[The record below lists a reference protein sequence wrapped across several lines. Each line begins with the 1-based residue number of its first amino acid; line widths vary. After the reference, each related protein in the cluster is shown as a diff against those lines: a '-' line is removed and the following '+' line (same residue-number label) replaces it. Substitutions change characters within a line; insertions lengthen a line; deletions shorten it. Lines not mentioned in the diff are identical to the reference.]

1 MQTRSLHLLEF
12 PKVLRLL
19 AEGAVS
25 EAGAARCLAL
35 APLDDPARLAGEAE
49 LLREWLS
56 WAGETDFA
64 LRPFPSLDGLLDTLV
79 RPTEILDL
87 DALWAVFQMLDA
99 AREVREALADGAA
112 RWPLLAEAAQ
122 GPWPAMLWSGL
133 RRCLGP
139 DGNLRDEASP
149 QLFQVRSEIR
159 AIHQRCTVRV
169 KAFIERE
176 VLSQYLQEE
185 FITVSSDRYVLPFKT
200 SFKNKLPGIIH
211 DYSQTG
217 ETCYFEPMFL
227 VELNNE
233 LQQFKQEER
242 EAEREVLRLLSG
254 LLRQEREALGAAYD
268 FAAAADVLGAKAAFA
283 ARFDARPVEVAP
295 DAPLRLLGARHPLLA
310 AAGAG
315 AVPVDLLLEP
325 GQRALVISGGNAGG
339 KTVAL
344 KTLGLCAAMALAALP
359 VCAREGSSLPAWG
372 KLFVLLGDEQSIEDS
387 LSTFTAQIR
396 HLCAAWEAIDDGSLV
411 IMDEFGAGT
420 DPSQG
425 AALAQAVVDGFL
437 DKGSWL
443 AVATH
448 FPALKAYALS
458 RERVRAASVLFDPK
472 TKRPLYHLAYDQVG
486 ASQALDV
493 AREHGLPEHLLARAQ
508 QYMLLDGSDTSAV
521 LERLNALAVERE
533 GELAALRTEQDRLR
547 ERRAKLQERFEAQRR
562 RLLEDIQTRS
572 REIMRAWREDKLGRK
587 QAMKELA
594 ELRREA
600 GGETAVPAP
609 EGAPGPLD
617 FEAVAPGG
625 RYRHL
630 GLGKTGTVAALDERK
645 RQVKL
650 DLGGVSVWAKPADLA
665 PEEQPAGAGAT
676 PGPRA
681 VAVPAGSSGG
691 ALVLDLRGVRAEEAE
706 GQVCRFLD
714 DAVLSGLA
722 EVEIVH
728 GRGTGALR
736 KEVHRI
742 LRAFPGVDTFVL
754 APEDRGGDGMTI
766 VELK

>member
-1 MQTRSLHLLEF
+1 MQARSLHLLEF

-25 EAGAARCLAL
+25 EAGAARCLAI
-35 APLDDPARLAGEAE
+35 APLADPALLAREAE
-49 LLREWLS
+49 RLRQWLS
-56 WAGETDFA
+56 WTGETGFA
-64 LRPFPSLDGLLDTLV
+64 LRPFPSLDGLLDALA

-99 AREVREALADGAA
+99 AREVREAQAEAA
-112 RWPLLAEAAQ
+112 VRHPLLAEAAQ

-169 KAFIERE
+169 KSFIERE

-185 FITVSSDRYVLPFKT
+185 FVTVSSDRYVLPFKT

-233 LQQFKQEER
+233 LQQYKQEER

-268 FAAAADVLGAKAAFA
+268 FVVDADVLGAKAAFA
-283 ARFDARPVEVAP
+283 ARFDARPAEVAP
-295 DAPLRLLGARHPLLA
+295 GAPLRLLGARHPLLA
-310 AAGAG
+310 AAGSG
-315 AVPVDLLLEP
+315 AVPVDILLEP
-325 GQRALVISGGNAGG
+325 GQRALVVSGGNAGG

-344 KTLGLCAAMALAALP
+344 KTLGLGAAMALAALP

-396 HLCAAWEAIDDGSLV
+396 HLSAAWEAIDDASLV

-458 RERVRAASVLFDPK
+458 RERVRAASVLFDPR

-533 GELAALRTEQDRLR
+533 GELDALRAEQGRLR
-547 ERRAKLQERFEAQRR
+547 ERRAKLQERFDAERR

-594 ELRREA
+594 DLRREA
-600 GGETAVPAP
+600 GGREPEAP
-609 EGAPGPLD
+609 EGAPGPLEFD
-617 FEAVAPGG
+617 AVAVGG

-630 GLGKTGTVAALDERK
+630 GLGKTGTAAALDER
-645 RQVKL
+645 RQQVKL
-650 DLGGVSVWAKPADLA
+650 DLGGVSVWARPADLA
-665 PEEQPAGAGAT
+665 PEAQPAAAA

-681 VAVPAGSSGG
+681 VAVPAASGAG
-691 ALVLDLRGVRAEEAE
+691 ALALDLRGVRAEEAE

-714 DAVLSGLA
+714 GAVLSGLS

-742 LRAFPGVDTFVL
+742 LRAFPAVERFTL